1 MRISNAASLKDIQ
14 KVSEDDST
22 LPVYLSLLVY
32 GAREPGTTGCCRCP
46 LYYTGPFLGSAENK
60 SPSGDGV
67 LYALALVLSGGGT
80 VVKSEE
86 VIC

>member
-1 MRISNAASLKDIQ
+1 MVQGN
-14 KVSEDDST
+14 
-22 LPVYLSLLVY
+22 LVLQAVA
-32 GAREPGTTGCCRCP
+32 GALYTTQ
-46 LYYTGPFLGSAENK
+46 YTGPFLGSAENK

>member
-1 MRISNAASLKDIQ
+1 MVQGN
-14 KVSEDDST
+14 
-22 LPVYLSLLVY
+22 LVLQAVA
-32 GAREPGTTGCCRCP
+32 GALYTTH
-46 LYYTGPFLGSAENK
+46 TGPFLGSAENK